1 MVIAINEQ
9 IKNLVELQKFDG
21 EIYRLKTE
29 IAVLPS
35 RRKKMELDSEKKKA
49 GLRAAE
55 EQLKGIQ
62 LSQKQKEMDLQTR
75 EEKIK
80 KLQGQ
85 LYQLK
90 SNKEYT
96 AMELEIKGLKADKSL
111 LEEEILELLD
121 RMDQVKTK
129 VAQEKELF
137 SADEKKAKEELEVL
151 KKGEG
156 EAQQK
161 VSELQEKRKVHLP
174 NIDVKLLVQYE
185 KVLKSR
191 EGLALVPVRN
201 NACSGCH
208 MGLPP
213 QVVNEIQL
221 QDKLVVCESCA
232 RILY

>member
-208 MGLPP
+208 MSLPP